1 MHGTD
6 ATFLR
11 ENFTT
16 GGRRMKDQVSIPEV
30 REAIKIV
37 KDITP
42 VMNRTEFLQL
52 IALYKRVLERYEKEE
67 YLNGLPEE

>member
-1 MHGTD
+1 
-6 ATFLR
+6 
-11 ENFTT
+11 
-16 GGRRMKDQVSIPEV
+16 MKDQVSIPEV
-30 REAIKIV
+30 REAIKRV
-37 KDITP
+37 KDIKP

>member
-1 MHGTD
+1 
-6 ATFLR
+6 
-11 ENFTT
+11 
-16 GGRRMKDQVSIPEV
+16 MKDQVSIPEV
-30 REAIKIV
+30 REAIKRV

-67 YLNGLPEE
+67 YPNGLPEEDGK